1 MNRKFVTKLAML
13 CVFCSLPW
21 QSFASEDL
29 EELLDCEGK
38 DADSQLCIDK
48 EEAFELKA
56 RIEVLFPILEAIE
69 EPPWDAESY
78 AENKTIFAEAN
89 ELYDTWYFSDAKTK
103 FQKCLDTLVSLQQL
117 YDSEL
122 VVRRTQI
129 DALIES
135 KDYENALPQIEQ
147 LLKWIPDDQQL
158 VNMRDRSQVAI
169 ELKEVISTVQA
180 HIEQDEFER
189 AAELLKDFPSG
200 YWVDEVRVAKQ
211 KIFLNEVATSYKRAM
226 SQGYEFRDND
236 DLLAA
241 KNSFDEALR
250 FNPNSTAAQE
260 ALDDVN
266 ERLRLIQIEDLLDAL
281 EDQEHIE
288 NWEGTVATIGELEKL
303 NASSDYIDDRRKRV
317 SLFLEVEARLAASTN
332 IDIADF
338 DKNKRQ
344 HIQELLEET
353 QQYIQ
358 SDRIRTVYEEVA
370 TLFDTYTTPVKV
382 TLRSDRRTTVR
393 ITPGKSLG
401 RFKKKVVKVL
411 PGSYEISGTR
421 KGFHQVVQ
429 NLVVK
434 PNSETIEVE
443 IVCSARF

>member
-21 QSFASEDL
+21 QSIAFEDL

-56 RIEVLFPILEAIE
+56 RIEVLLPILDAIE

-103 FQKCLDTLVSLQQL
+103 FQECLDTLVSLQQL

-122 VVRRTQI
+122 VDRRTHI

-135 KDYENALPQIEQ
+135 QDYETALPQIEQ
-147 LLKWIPDDQQL
+147 LLKWAPDDQQL

-180 HIEQDEFER
+180 HIEQDEFEQ

-200 YWVDEVRVAKQ
+200 YWVDEVRVANQ
-211 KIFLNEVATSYKRAM
+211 KIFLNEVATNYKRAM

-241 KNSFDEALR
+241 KNSFDAALR

-281 EDQEHIE
+281 EDQENIE

>member
-1 MNRKFVTKLAML
+1 MNCKFVTKLAML

-29 EELLDCEGK
+29 GELLDCEGK

-56 RIEVLFPILEAIE
+56 RIEVLLPILDAIE

-78 AENKTIFAEAN
+78 AEDKTIFAEAN
-89 ELYDTWYFSDAKTK
+89 KLYDTWYFSDAKTK
-103 FQKCLDTLVSLQQL
+103 FQEYLDTLVSLQQL

-122 VVRRTQI
+122 VDRRTQI
-129 DALIES
+129 DTLIES
-135 KDYENALPQIEQ
+135 QDYETALPQIEQ
-147 LLKWIPDDQQL
+147 LLKWTPDDQQL

-180 HIEQDEFER
+180 HIEQDEFEQ

-200 YWVDEVRVAKQ
+200 YWVDEVRVANQ
-211 KIFLNEVATSYKRAM
+211 KIFLNEVATNYKRAM

-241 KNSFDEALR
+241 KNSFDAALR

-344 HIQELLEET
+344 QIQELLEET
-353 QQYIQ
+353 QQYTQ

>member
-1 MNRKFVTKLAML
+1 MNCKLVTKLAIL
-13 CVFCSLPW
+13 GVFCSLPW
-21 QSFASEDL
+21 ASFAAEEL

-56 RIEVLFPILEAIE
+56 RIEVLFPTLDAIE
-69 EPPWDAESY
+69 EPPWEVDAY
-78 AENKTIFAEAN
+78 DKNKTVFAEAN
-89 ELYDTWYFSDAKTK
+89 ELYDTWYFSDAKVK
-103 FQKCLDTLVSLQQL
+103 FQQCLDTLVSFQQL

-122 VVRRTQI
+122 VDRRTQI

-135 KDYENALPQIEQ
+135 KDYETAVPQIEQ
-147 LLKWIPDDQQL
+147 LLRWTPDDQQL
-158 VNMRDRSQVAI
+158 VNIRSRSLVAI

-180 HIEQDEFER
+180 HIEQDEFEQ
-189 AAELLKDFPSG
+189 AAELLIDFPSG
-200 YWVDEVRVAKQ
+200 YWVDEVNVAHQ
-211 KIFLNEVATSYKRAM
+211 KIILNEVTTNYKRAM
-226 SQGYEFRDND
+226 SQGYEFRDKD

-241 KNSFDEALR
+241 KISFNEALK

-266 ERLRLIQIEDLLDAL
+266 ERLRLIQIENLLDILKDL
-281 EDQEHIE
+281 EHTE
-288 NWEGTVATIGELEKL
+288 NWEGTVVTIGELEKL
-303 NASSDYIDDRRKRV
+303 NASSDYIDDRRKSV
-317 SLFLEVEARLAASTN
+317 SLFLDVEARLVANTN

-344 HIQELLEET
+344 QIRELLDET
-353 QQYIQ
+353 QQYTKL
-358 SDRIRTVYEEVA
+358 DRIRSVYEEVA

-382 TLRSDRRTTVR
+382 TLRSDRRTSVR

-401 RFKKKVVKVL
+401 RFKQKVVKVL

-434 PNSETIEVE
+434 PNSDSIEVE
-443 IVCSARF
+443 IVCNARF

>member
-29 EELLDCEGK
+29 GELLDCEGK

-56 RIEVLFPILEAIE
+56 RIEVLLPILDAIE

-103 FQKCLDTLVSLQQL
+103 FQECLYTLVSLQQL

-122 VVRRTQI
+122 VDRRTQI

-135 KDYENALPQIEQ
+135 QDYETALPQIEQ
-147 LLKWIPDDQQL
+147 LLKWTPDDQQL

-180 HIEQDEFER
+180 HIEQDEFEQ

-200 YWVDEVRVAKQ
+200 YWVDEVRVANQ
-211 KIFLNEVATSYKRAM
+211 KIFLNEVATNYKRAM

-241 KNSFDEALR
+241 KNSFDAALR

-303 NASSDYIDDRRKRV
+303 NASSDYIDDRRERV

-344 HIQELLEET
+344 QIQELLEET

>member
-1 MNRKFVTKLAML
+1 MNCKFVTKLAML

-29 EELLDCEGK
+29 GELLDCEGK

-56 RIEVLFPILEAIE
+56 RIEVLLPILDAIE

-78 AENKTIFAEAN
+78 AEDKTIFAEAN
-89 ELYDTWYFSDAKTK
+89 KLYDTWYFSDAKTK
-103 FQKCLDTLVSLQQL
+103 FQEYLDTLVSLQQL

-122 VVRRTQI
+122 VDRRTQI

-135 KDYENALPQIEQ
+135 QDYETALPQIEQ
-147 LLKWIPDDQQL
+147 LLKWTPDDQQL

-180 HIEQDEFER
+180 HIEQDEFEQ

-200 YWVDEVRVAKQ
+200 YWVDEVRVANQ
-211 KIFLNEVATSYKRAM
+211 KIFLNEVATNYKRAM

-241 KNSFDEALR
+241 KNSFDAALR

-344 HIQELLEET
+344 QIQELLEET
-353 QQYIQ
+353 QQYTQ

>member
-29 EELLDCEGK
+29 GELLDCEGK

-56 RIEVLFPILEAIE
+56 RIEVLLPILDAIE

-103 FQKCLDTLVSLQQL
+103 FQECLDTLVSLQQL

-122 VVRRTQI
+122 VDRRTQI

-135 KDYENALPQIEQ
+135 QNYETALPQIEQ
-147 LLKWIPDDQQL
+147 LLKWTPDDQQL

-180 HIEQDEFER
+180 HIEQDEFEQ

-200 YWVDEVRVAKQ
+200 YWVDEVRVANQ
-211 KIFLNEVATSYKRAM
+211 KIFLNEVATNYKRAM

-303 NASSDYIDDRRKRV
+303 NASSDYIDDRRERV

-344 HIQELLEET
+344 QIQELLEET